1 MDARDDK
8 TQPDRQ
14 FTDLLDGMDVLADAI
29 DHRAYPGRAW
39 PLRRPV
45 RRLVLRVLA
54 GAAAAAVI
62 VIGVVLW
69 SNKPH
74 RDTQRLESTPQI
86 TQVASRPVQ
95 SQPLWCVPYEVD
107 PSISGHVT
115 LEIPSI
121 TMPPEGEPGGLWWN
135 IPTISSPF
143 SPEWSNA
150 S

>member
-8 TQPDRQ
+8 TQPDQQ
-14 FTDLLDGMDVLADAI
+14 FNDVLDGMDALADAI
-29 DHRAYPGRAW
+29 DCRAYPGRAW
-39 PLRRPV
+39 PPRRPV
-45 RRLVLRVLA
+45 RRLVLRMLA
-54 GAAAAAVI
+54 GAAAAAI
-62 VIGVVLW
+62 VAGVLLW
-69 SNKPH
+69 PT
-74 RDTQRLESTPQI
+74 RPRQDTQPVEPKPRI
-86 TQVASRPVQ
+86 MQVASRPAQ
-95 SQPLWCVPYEVD
+95 SQPLWCVPCEVD

-121 TMPPEGEPGGLWWN
+121 TMPPEGETGGLWWN